1 MKLRL
6 GAHIFSE
13 DGEQVGM
20 LKAVIISPES
30 RTAIGLVLQEGLLFS
45 SDHYLSISQV
55 ETSGPEKLILKI
67 TLPQLREQ
75 LEPGSKDTGV
85 APALT
90 TAPSLIPPG
99 IAPPPLPSD
108 LVIPESALTLVHGTP
123 VQTSD
128 GKEIATI
135 AGIYLDQEAEISHLL
150 IQTRAV
156 YSEAKLI
163 PQSWIETITDNHVAL
178 NIDSMV
184 VSQMPDCDAA

>member
-30 RTAIGLVLQEGLLFS
+30 QKAIGLVLQEGLLFS

-67 TLPQLREQ
+67 TLSQLREQ
-75 LEPGSKDTGV
+75 LEPSPADTAANTAV
-85 APALT
+85 PNT
-90 TAPSLIPPG
+90 TNIIPPG
-99 IAPPPLPSD
+99 LVPPPLPSD

-128 GKEIATI
+128 GKEIATV

-150 IQTRAV
+150 IQTRSV

-163 PQSWIETITDNHVAL
+163 PQSWIEAITDNHVAL